1 MEWKWKPTS
10 TWKTKTLKLHSIEA
24 FGAIRHLPF
33 EAIADY
39 WKLRD
44 NTGARNRYSL
54 NLITTAVD
62 DGDVCACT
70 EHPFNHHQRRSLKE
84 VEVRLQLE
92 MIYLNIVYSF
102 LGEAIS

>member
-1 MEWKWKPTS
+1 LKWERSQPQHGSVWSDT
-10 TWKTKTLKLHSIEA
+10 TLAMKLK
-24 FGAIRHLPF
+24 R

-44 NTGARNRYSL
+44 NTGAKNRYSL

-84 VEVRLQLE
+84 VEVILQLE
-92 MIYLNIVYSF
+92 MIYSNIAYPF
-102 LGEAIS
+102 FNCATMK